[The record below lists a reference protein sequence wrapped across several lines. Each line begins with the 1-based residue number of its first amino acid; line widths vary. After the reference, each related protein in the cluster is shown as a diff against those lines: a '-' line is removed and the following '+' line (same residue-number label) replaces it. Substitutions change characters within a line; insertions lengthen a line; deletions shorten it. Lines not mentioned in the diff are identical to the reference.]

1 MVQDGQSNLLGEDAV
16 DVGIVLILAILGVR
30 AVVVVIGQFQENPG
44 ILLVFFL
51 HETAVVHE
59 NDQVLGIF
67 LALFLSEQTAV
78 KLIDSF
84 GHANGVA
91 FLLDGGIGGDVGNYF
106 SLLDIGLDGLFLRR
120 LQCRVVVQSLCD

>member
-1 MVQDGQSNLLGEDAV
+1 M
-16 DVGIVLILAILGVR
+16 
-30 AVVVVIGQFQENPG
+30 VIGQLQENPG

-59 NDQVLGIF
+59 NDQVFGIL
-67 LALFLSEQTAV
+67 LALLLGEQTAV

-84 GHANGVA
+84 RHANSVA
-91 FLLDGGIGGDVGNYF
+91 FLLDGGIGGDVRNDF

-120 LQCRVVVQSLCD
+120 LQCRIVVQSLCD